1 MRNPI
6 FTQRYGYL
14 AGMNLQIFA
23 EDLADQF
30 ARAFGYVNTNRKEI
44 RVSFPDIAAYQLQLI
59 GNKLTVYEY
68 YDNKIVDIRS
78 TTATFKNKSDYEY
91 YFKKN

>member
-6 FTQRYGYL
+6 FTQKYGYKT
-14 AGMNLQIFA
+14 GMNLQTFA

-30 ARAFGYVNTNRKEI
+30 ARAFGYINSSGREI
-44 RVSFPDIAAYQLQLI
+44 RVSLPDIAAYQLVLV

-68 YDNKIVDIRS
+68 YNNRIVDSRNV
-78 TTATFKNKSDYEY
+78 TTVFKNASGYEY
-91 YFKKN
+91 YFKK